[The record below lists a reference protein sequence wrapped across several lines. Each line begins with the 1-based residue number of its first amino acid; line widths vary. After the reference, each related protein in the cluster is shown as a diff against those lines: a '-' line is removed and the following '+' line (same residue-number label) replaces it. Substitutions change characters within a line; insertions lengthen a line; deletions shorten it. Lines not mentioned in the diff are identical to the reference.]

1 MELTFGSVGARHAAY
16 PRGHNTPPTP
26 PGPRLLAD
34 RSAPS
39 ARPTLTP
46 AQARRRVPPV
56 PGQLPP
62 AAFGWLSPRPGTL
75 VRQTPALLPPSLH
88 SGVLAGVAAHC
99 AP

>member
-16 PRGHNTPPTP
+16 PRGHDTP

-62 AAFGWLSPRPGTL
+62 QPSAGCPHGLGHSFGRHLRFS
-75 VRQTPALLPPSLH
+75 LLRFIPVFLQ
-88 SGVLAGVAAHC
+88 V
-99 AP
+99 